1 MSHLPIQISPRREEI
16 LQILCGLLVGTNPC
30 QGQGDLTNEDWSNL
44 VSLATRERV
53 APVLYMAL
61 KTNAGVLSIP
71 SAILDSLKALLRA
84 NQIRNLS
91 FQHDLADNILPV
103 LEGKVSPVVV
113 LKGGALA
120 FTLYPNP
127 ALRPL
132 GDLDILIR
140 PDHLDLAE
148 QSLREIGFQRDTI
161 EVSEGF
167 AEFNIHHLHLRRG
180 TPRPLI
186 LEVHHRLRGSPADW
200 YSVPLDWFWSQI
212 EPYTIPNSQ
221 GGVTTALTFNPTA
234 NLLYL
239 SSHLM
244 LFHGEVR
251 SQLIWFYDLH
261 LILEVWRDRIDWNLL
276 VKQARDFEWAPA
288 VSAAL
293 KGIQKRFGSQVP
305 SGVIEELDAFKQDR
319 AAAWVKMRTN
329 KFFLDQAVGRWM
341 VFQSK
346 DWRGRFKVLRAF
358 LFPSRDYIFSRHH
371 PRPAWLWPLYYPYR
385 WGYMLRDAGLA
396 LWKLKRGR

>member
-1 MSHLPIQISPRREEI
+1 MALRRNA
-16 LQILCGLLVGTNPC
+16 GSLLVP
-30 QGQGDLTNEDWSNL
+30 
-44 VSLATRERV
+44 
-53 APVLYMAL
+53 P
-61 KTNAGVLSIP
+61 
-71 SAILDSLKALLRA
+71 AILDSLKALLRA
-84 NQIRNLS
+84 SQIRNLS
-91 FQHDLADNILPV
+91 FQHDLADNILPA

-120 FTLYPNP
+120 FTLYSNP

-140 PDHLDLAE
+140 HSHLDLAE
-148 QSLREIGFQRDTI
+148 QCLRELGFLRDTI

-167 AEFNIHHLHLRRG
+167 AEFNIHHLHLRRD
-180 TPRPLI
+180 TPCPLF

-244 LFHGEVR
+244 FFHGEVR

-261 LILEVWRDRIDWNLL
+261 LILEEWCDRIDWNLL
-276 VKQARDFEWAPA
+276 ISQARVFEWAPA

-293 KGIQKRFGSQVP
+293 KAIQKRFGSHLP
-305 SGVIEELDAFKQDR
+305 RGVIEELDAFKQER
-319 AAAWVKMRTN
+319 AAELVKIRAST
-329 KFFLDQAVGRWM
+329 LSHDRVVGRWM
-341 VFQSK
+341 VLRSK
-346 DWRGRFKVLRAF
+346 DWRGRFKVLKAF
-358 LFPSRDYIFSRHH
+358 LFPSREYIHSRHH
-371 PRPAWLWPLYYPYR
+371 HRPAWLWPLYYPYR
-385 WGYMLRDAGLA
+385 WGYMLRDVGVA